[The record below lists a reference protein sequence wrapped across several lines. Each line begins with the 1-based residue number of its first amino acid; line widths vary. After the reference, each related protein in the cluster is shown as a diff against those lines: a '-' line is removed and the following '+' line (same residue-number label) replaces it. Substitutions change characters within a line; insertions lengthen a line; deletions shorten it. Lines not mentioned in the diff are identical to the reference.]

1 MAETPLLPA
10 EDGAFGDSDESND
23 SHELMHLYYD
33 EMPTFGV
40 FDHDEFER
48 FVARERAEAEAEEAG
63 GTTSPDEDEAVG
75 NPLARHACVFAT
87 FIIDVLALAA
97 IGWVLYYE
105 VGNYAVF
112 LYGVA
117 LSTAQ
122 ARRARARRALAAKR
136 DGERRRSARERRA
149 RRGGFSARR
158 SLPGAGAAAAP
169 ARIDERHRRRRRPRR
184 SPSSRAQFAYSY
196 YLYRQARERGDVT
209 ATWPNSLV
217 AFVWWLCA
225 IELVLWIT
233 LRSAAQ
239 RQWIVTWNGT
249 IAGYATAVYWLSL
262 GLVVENPSRTLE
274 IINPDFLVKHPHVEL
289 TVRALLVWVG
299 CCLVVTN
306 TVGILLVKHC
316 GANPNAPM
324 WTNLATFAFNWD
336 SLILIVLGAIVIRD
350 TLSPRWQRQYPTR
363 SFDEFLAERRRRRRI
378 AAAAA
383 ALSERSHLYCCED
396 ETLGWASAPA
406 AAPVAD
412 EANPLAGASGVADAP
427 APAADAPPPPRSG
440 ALV

>member
-1 MAETPLLPA
+1 
-10 EDGAFGDSDESND
+10 
-23 SHELMHLYYD
+23 MHLYYD

-112 LYGVA
+112 LSVSRSDRAG
-117 LSTAQ
+117 TP
-122 ARRARARRALAAKR
+122 ARARERALAAKR
-136 DGERRRSARERRA
+136 DGERRRSARERARA
-149 RRGGFSARR
+149 AGRFLRAAISPRRRR
-158 SLPGAGAAAAP
+158 RRRA
-169 ARIDERHRRRRRPRR
+169 ARIDERRRRRRPRR

-239 RQWIVTWNGT
+239 QWIVTWNGT

-274 IINPDFLVKHPHVEL
+274 IINP
-289 TVRALLVWVG
+289 T
-299 CCLVVTN
+299 
-306 TVGILLVKHC
+306 
-316 GANPNAPM
+316 
-324 WTNLATFAFNWD
+324 
-336 SLILIVLGAIVIRD
+336 S
-350 TLSPRWQRQYPTR
+350 S
-363 SFDEFLAERRRRRRI
+363 
-378 AAAAA
+378 
-383 ALSERSHLYCCED
+383 
-396 ETLGWASAPA
+396 
-406 AAPVAD
+406 
-412 EANPLAGASGVADAP
+412 
-427 APAADAPPPPRSG
+427 
-440 ALV
+440 

>member
-1 MAETPLLPA
+1 MAETPLLPPD
-10 EDGAFGDSDESND
+10 DGPFGDSDESND

-40 FDHDEFER
+40 FDNQAFER

-63 GTTSPDEDEAVG
+63 GIASADEDEAVG

-87 FIIDVLALAA
+87 FVIDVVALAA

-122 ARRARARRALAAKR
+122 ARACA
-136 DGERRRSARERRA
+136 
-149 RRGGFSARR
+149 
-158 SLPGAGAAAAP
+158 
-169 ARIDERHRRRRRPRR
+169 R
-184 SPSSRAQFAYSY
+184 SPSGRRAGENAEGESCARAARVSGRSSAQRSLRRTPCARDPSPSRECRPGSLSLSSHPTPQFGYSY
-196 YLYRQARERGDVT
+196 YVYRQARERGDVT

-324 WTNLATFAFNWD
+324 WSNLATFAFNWD
-336 SLILIVLGAIVIRD
+336 SFILIVFGAIVIRE
-350 TLSPRWQRQYPTR
+350 TLAPRWQRQYPSR
-363 SFDEFLAERRRRRRI
+363 SFDEFLAERRRRRRL

-383 ALSERSHLYCCED
+383 VLSERSHLYCCED
-396 ETLGWASAPA
+396 ETLGWASAPT
-406 AAPVAD
+406 AAPDAD
-412 EANPLAGASGVADAP
+412 EANPLAGAGNVADAP
-427 APAADAPPPPRSG
+427 TPAADADAPPPPRSG

>member
-122 ARRARARRALAAKR
+122 ARACARCPRGCGGRKC
-136 DGERRRSARERRA
+136 GGREPRV
-149 RRGGFSARR
+149 
-158 SLPGAGAAAAP
+158 AGRFLGTAISP
-169 ARIDERHRRRRRPRR
+169 AHAVRPR
-184 SPSSRAQFAYSY
+184 
-196 YLYRQARERGDVT
+196 
-209 ATWPNSLV
+209 
-217 AFVWWLCA
+217 
-225 IELVLWIT
+225 
-233 LRSAAQ
+233 
-239 RQWIVTWNGT
+239 
-249 IAGYATAVYWLSL
+249 
-262 GLVVENPSRTLE
+262 
-274 IINPDFLVKHPHVEL
+274 
-289 TVRALLVWVG
+289 
-299 CCLVVTN
+299 
-306 TVGILLVKHC
+306 
-316 GANPNAPM
+316 
-324 WTNLATFAFNWD
+324 
-336 SLILIVLGAIVIRD
+336 
-350 TLSPRWQRQYPTR
+350 
-363 SFDEFLAERRRRRRI
+363 
-378 AAAAA
+378 
-383 ALSERSHLYCCED
+383 
-396 ETLGWASAPA
+396 
-406 AAPVAD
+406 
-412 EANPLAGASGVADAP
+412 PLAVA
-427 APAADAPPPPRSG
+427 
-440 ALV
+440 